1 MLRQIMMKP
10 GVRALTSENA
20 IVCKTLS
27 RSPSPCL
34 HLLFNKKKVFGSTNY
49 YNNGNGNAITCRNA
63 YLLCIILPLICN
75 NAMLRLT
82 IVVLHNYLIDMQY
95 EIYNIAAEK
104 VVGFIFCTNFCVCI
118 YDTFDRFAG
127 VCC

>member
-34 HLLFNKKKVFGSTNY
+34 HLLFNKKKVFGGGTTTETEMLLHVEMHIY
-49 YNNGNGNAITCRNA
+49 YA
-63 YLLCIILPLICN
+63 LPL
-75 NAMLRLT
+75 
-82 IVVLHNYLIDMQY
+82 MQ
-95 EIYNIAAEK
+95 
-104 VVGFIFCTNFCVCI
+104 
-118 YDTFDRFAG
+118 
-127 VCC
+127 